1 MDSLEFFSHVMSAD
15 FDMLVALL
23 SKTKTGGQKECALLS
38 ARDYQCYAPDHHQYW
53 ELIAKECLTQTDFK
67 SYEEL
72 LQSVGAQFAL
82 TAKNPME
89 LEHALLWEIMAKA
102 CEKYTEE
109 DFIRFALELRV
120 QPEAY
125 TFTGIKEALE
135 AKYAEKETL
144 PMYKISLC
152 INALVLGYFAKNP
165 CAQSAPYVSSLL
177 ELRSTEF
184 FGTCK
189 IFEHES
195 LQKFSEQEIFC
206 LALVLAIIALHKKEQ
221 VFYGR
226 SGDSKAELIRKL
238 KRFTVLLKTVPQFAY
253 NKAVPEIM
261 AQVYAFNV
269 VYLGRYNM
277 PMPKEMA
284 CEMLFGKMFAALS
297 EKEQQAIMGSEKTN
311 ASLEEITKKLLALGL
326 TKDQMQDL
334 IGVLALSN
342 NRLIKIENI
351 FIEWAVKLGLR

>member
-1 MDSLEFFSHVMSAD
+1 MNSLEFFSHVMSAD
-15 FDMLVALL
+15 FDILVALL
-23 SKTKTGGQKECALLS
+23 TKTKTGEQKECALLS
-38 ARDYQCYAPDHHQYW
+38 ERDYQCYAPDHHQYW
-53 ELIAKECLTQTDFK
+53 ELIAKECLMQTGTK

-72 LQSVGAQFAL
+72 LQSAGAQFAL
-82 TAKNPME
+82 TAKNPTEM
-89 LEHALLWEIMAKA
+89 EHALLWEIMAKA
-102 CEKYTEE
+102 CAGYSEE
-109 DFIRFALELRV
+109 DFIRFAIELRV
-120 QPEAY
+120 QPKAY
-125 TFTGIKEALE
+125 TFAGIKEALE
-135 AKYAEKETL
+135 TKYAEKEIL

-152 INALVLGYFAKNP
+152 INALVLGYFANNP
-165 CAQSAPYVSSLL
+165 CAQSAPYASSLL

-184 FGTCK
+184 FSTRK
-189 IFEHES
+189 IFSHES

-206 LALVLAIIALHKKEQ
+206 LAVSLAIIALHKKEQ

-277 PMPKEMA
+277 PLPREMA
-284 CEMLFGKMFAALS
+284 CEMLFGKMFGELS
-297 EKEQQAIMGSEKTN
+297 DSEQKAIMDAEKTKQ
-311 ASLEEITKKLLALGL
+311 SLEEITQNLLGL
-326 TKDQMQDL
+326 GITKDQMQDL